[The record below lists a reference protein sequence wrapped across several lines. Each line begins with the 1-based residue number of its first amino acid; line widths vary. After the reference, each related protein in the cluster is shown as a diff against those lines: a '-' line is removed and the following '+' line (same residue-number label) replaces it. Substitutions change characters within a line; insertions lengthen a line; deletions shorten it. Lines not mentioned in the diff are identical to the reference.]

1 MLGRVWKEGECPL
14 HPGLP
19 PPPSGAPMPS
29 LGGLTQASSGMWG
42 GGHSSSLFIISYVTG
57 VMKHGTL
64 YQARLGMCERWSLP
78 IRAPHGNE
86 QVGQE
91 ASSRFLQ
98 TSLERGAE
106 AGLGSAGGGQPAVIA
121 CYLWEP
127 RGRKGAGF
135 GAPCTTAG
143 WDQLWL
149 QGGLGH
155 SWSCHNID
163 PGGDNIQRAWSPSRI
178 RRGMSPEKMPG
189 PQGDQTKWGFN
200 RSLPAQIS
208 WVIGSR
214 S

>member
-1 MLGRVWKEGECPL
+1 MPATPWA
-14 HPGLP
+14 
-19 PPPSGAPMPS
+19 PPSSFWSPHAFPGRSDPGELRDVGRRS
-29 LGGLTQASSGMWG
+29 
-42 GGHSSSLFIISYVTG
+42 FIIVIYYFLCNGCYETWDLV
-57 VMKHGTL
+57 

-78 IRAPHGNE
+78 IKAPHGNE

-91 ASSRFLQ
+91 PSSRFLQ

-106 AGLGSAGGGQPAVIA
+106 AGLGSAGGGQPAMIA

-143 WDQLWL
+143 SDQLWL

-178 RRGMSPEKMPG
+178 RRGMSPEKIPG